1 PRRRALRDRRRAG
14 LAGLRRAGAPAHPR
28 CHLARSGRRRPVTD
42 PLTTESVPVL
52 PLEALKPGRCKVV
65 EVDDRWVLLV
75 RVGDEVRATQGLCS
89 HVRTPLGPGRLTK
102 DGLIECP
109 MHGALFSPADG
120 AVLKGPAK

>member
-1 PRRRALRDRRRAG
+1 M
-14 LAGLRRAGAPAHPR
+14 
-28 CHLARSGRRRPVTD
+28 TD
-42 PLTTESVPVL
+42 PLTTESIPVL

-120 AVLKGPAK
+120 AVLKGPAKEGLEVYATEVLDGHVHVVLPPADGDDEHAD